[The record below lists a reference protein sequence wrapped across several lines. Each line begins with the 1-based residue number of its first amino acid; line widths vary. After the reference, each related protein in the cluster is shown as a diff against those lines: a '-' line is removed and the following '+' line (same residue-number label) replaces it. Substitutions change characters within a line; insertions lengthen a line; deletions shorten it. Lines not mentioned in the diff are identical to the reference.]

1 MEWPKLKNIIIL
13 ILLLVNV
20 FLLVL
25 VGSRRGEAL
34 RYDREALERTLEV
47 LEAQGIRADPDRL
60 SPAGDLPP
68 LTAERDLEREAQLA
82 RALLGGG
89 VEQDNRGGGLYL
101 YRSGAGELS
110 IRAGGELS
118 ADLSDGPDWRA
129 DNPER
134 HAAALLRKMGID
146 GTQAGVAQEDGE
158 CRVRFRQMWNGA
170 PIFSCEVEFV
180 YRDGLLDAIRGTLVI
195 AVQGTEEAGESLTLP
210 TALLRF
216 LDGVNGAGDV
226 CSAIL
231 SMEPGY
237 RAAAQPLTGGTR
249 LTAVWLVS
257 SDTAEYY
264 LDCATGA
271 LTRLTDG

>member
-1 MEWPKLKNIIIL
+1 MPWTKLKNIILAIL
-13 ILLLVNV
+13 AITNLCLLLLVAGQALQNGRMRV
-20 FLLVL
+20 QARENAILFL
-25 VGSRRGEAL
+25 RNRGV
-34 RYDREALERTLEV
+34 EV
-47 LEAQGIRADPDRL
+47 DESIIPQ
-60 SPAGDLPP
+60 SMDLPP

-89 VEQDNRGGGLYL
+89 AEQDNRGGGLYL